1 MILLRIFL
9 LWSTVIMTGA
19 AASAGEIIIK
29 GTYLGKNLFVRN
41 PFSTQNTSFCITDI
55 YLNNARLPN
64 LPRSSAIQIDLSE
77 FALYADIEIR
87 ILHNDDCLPI
97 IINPE
102 AIQQMKEFGFLFL
115 QIDDNS
121 INWITAG
128 EMPQGMFLI
137 EKMKLEGWEME
148 DSVKGKGEM
157 DNNQYSVE
165 VRHYSGDNLFR
176 LIYIDVNGR
185 ETLSEEMNFYSLLPP
200 ISIDPGEKVDNWISL
215 SRETDYQIFNEE
227 EELIMKGFGDEI
239 NVSSLP
245 YGNFEI
251 IIENEPFG
259 FYRLKPEPIP
269 RIRRKK
275 NKEEK

>member
-1 MILLRIFL
+1 
-9 LWSTVIMTGA
+9 
-19 AASAGEIIIK
+19 
-29 GTYLGKNLFVRN
+29 
-41 PFSTQNTSFCITDI
+41 
-55 YLNNARLPN
+55 
-64 LPRSSAIQIDLSE
+64 
-77 FALYADIEIR
+77 
-87 ILHNDDCLPI
+87 
-97 IINPE
+97 
-102 AIQQMKEFGFLFL
+102 
-115 QIDDNS
+115 
-121 INWITAG
+121 
-128 EMPQGMFLI
+128 
-137 EKMKLEGWEME
+137 
-148 DSVKGKGEM
+148 M

-185 ETLSEEMNFYSLLPP
+185 ETLSEEMYFYSLLPP

-215 SRETDYQIFNEE
+215 SRDTDYQIFNEE
-227 EELIMKGFGDEI
+227 DELIMKGFGDEI

-251 IIENEPFG
+251 IIENEPFC